1 MTFAIM
7 QLRLDTLSRQIH
19 KKNSRLGFL
28 QQELNSLTSAYTNN
42 TRLYKQAYLLAN
54 GVDSTLSEEMRQTF
68 SEQLG
73 ALEPVILMM
82 DAKSDKIEL
91 EISETNSE
99 LAQYNNEFKN
109 VQKWIED
116 NAKKETAHY
125 TTS

>member
-1 MTFAIM
+1 MSFAIM

-19 KKNSRLGFL
+19 KKNSRLSFL
-28 QQELNSLTSAYTNN
+28 QQELDTLTTAYTNN
-42 TRLYKQAYLLAN
+42 SRLYKQCYLMAN
-54 GVDSTLSEEMRQTF
+54 GIDSTISEEMQQTF

-73 ALEPVILMM
+73 ALEPVMLMI

-99 LAQYNNEFKN
+99 LAQYNNEIKT